1 MIGKYS
7 NQKFKQSK
15 DTQDLKSLV
24 SKQLRVCMIHVG
36 KERES
41 KVQTI

>member
-24 SKQLRVCMIHVG
+24 SKQLRVCMIG